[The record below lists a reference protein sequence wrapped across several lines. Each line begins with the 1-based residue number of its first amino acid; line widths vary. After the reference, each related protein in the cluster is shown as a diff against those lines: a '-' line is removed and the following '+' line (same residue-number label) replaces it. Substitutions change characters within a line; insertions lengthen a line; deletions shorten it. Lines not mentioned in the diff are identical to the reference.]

1 MTETGGRRVH
11 RYRVPGL
18 AVLLIGGL
26 YLPFLGV
33 PFEYDDKVEIVFNQ
47 VLRHPGDIQEMWT
60 YNPFRVLLL
69 YTFAADIWAWGLV
82 RPEGY
87 RAVNIAVHALNSVL
101 LWWPDFPAVVIKI
114 KYTIFANT
122 FRKRRQLQNSKLQGM

>member
-101 LWWPDFPAVVIKI
+101 LWWLLSQLLTRRPAGEK
-114 KYTIFANT
+114 
-122 FRKRRQLQNSKLQGM
+122 KRACACVCRLPSVQPSMT